1 MNLAPWQWL
10 LALGLPWALGLALL
24 EALDVRRRAGLLFTL
39 GAGWCLGALLLSL
52 AIFVLAA
59 FGSAPRLAL
68 LVPLQLFGIGL
79 GLWLARRRPPC
90 DEAAMPLPWHARL
103 LFGLALTAALVPC
116 ADRMVRSLA
125 TPIHRSDEAH
135 LWASRARLLHESD
148 GFTPAY
154 AAEFQ
159 RRIQVPGASVA
170 FFVQHPDYP
179 HLGPNLQAWVFAV
192 AGRVTW
198 SENRL
203 PLELFGPALLLMLA
217 GLLRR
222 AVRWPIAAGIPL
234 LVSLAFPFQQAL
246 TIAYLD
252 LAVAAGLLLATIGWL
267 WLRERGESRWF
278 ALFAAGLALLVS
290 AKHEG
295 ALLSLALVL
304 ACAADGWGLARRG
317 ALRRPPRA
325 ASAWLLLPLACLAL
339 VWAFNR
345 HFGFQNDLLSDNP
358 QGQPFLLLFLDQLAE
373 RGLAVLA
380 YFGRL
385 QLFDSSQNLG
395 LPAALLLLLLA
406 RHRRVLTSPALA
418 PAVSVALATAGF
430 AVVFVGTP
438 HDLDWHLDTA
448 AYRVLFQLL
457 PTNALAVALLLDEA
471 SGDLR
476 NRAA

>member
-1 MNLAPWQWL
+1 
-10 LALGLPWALGLALL
+10 
-24 EALDVRRRAGLLFTL
+24 
-39 GAGWCLGALLLSL
+39 
-52 AIFVLAA
+52 
-59 FGSAPRLAL
+59 
-68 LVPLQLFGIGL
+68 
-79 GLWLARRRPPC
+79 
-90 DEAAMPLPWHARL
+90 
-103 LFGLALTAALVPC
+103 
-116 ADRMVRSLA
+116 
-125 TPIHRSDEAH
+125 
-135 LWASRARLLHESD
+135 
-148 GFTPAY
+148 
-154 AAEFQ
+154 
-159 RRIQVPGASVA
+159 
-170 FFVQHPDYP
+170 
-179 HLGPNLQAWVFAV
+179 
-192 AGRVTW
+192 
-198 SENRL
+198 
-203 PLELFGPALLLMLA
+203 
-217 GLLRR
+217 
-222 AVRWPIAAGIPL
+222 
-234 LVSLAFPFQQAL
+234 
-246 TIAYLD
+246 
-252 LAVAAGLLLATIGWL
+252 
-267 WLRERGESRWF
+267 
-278 ALFAAGLALLVS
+278 VS